1 MRNADFLSAD
11 THGELRKEFPPATVR
26 TEVPVTD
33 ASRKVRRVIKHRE
46 ADIKIKWLFCG
57 CFEQTHE
64 SFGFGENC
72 VSCTGTNRIIP
83 QNLQTIAVQTQSKE
97 RKVYESD
104 WNCSPGG

>member
-46 ADIKIKWLFCG
+46 ADIKIGWLFG
-57 CFEQTHE
+57 VALNRHMNRL
-64 SFGFGENC
+64 GLAENC
-72 VSCTGTNRIIP
+72 VSYTGTNRIIP